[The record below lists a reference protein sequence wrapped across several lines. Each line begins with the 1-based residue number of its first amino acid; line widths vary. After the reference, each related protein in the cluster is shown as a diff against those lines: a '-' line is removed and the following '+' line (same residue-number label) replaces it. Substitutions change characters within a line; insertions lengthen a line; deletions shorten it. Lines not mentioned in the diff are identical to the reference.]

1 MDFVSRVSAQYDYLS
16 ISDVVRIV
24 DKAKAFYYELRY
36 PCDLSIDEENKP
48 IKTFREEMWILEACD
63 EIIERL
69 GFSSALGYRENG
81 IAWTFDGAK
90 LSNRLTSMVVPQA
103 FVIGKK

>member
-1 MDFVSRVSAQYDYLS
+1 MEFVARVQSQYNYLS
-16 ISDVVRIV
+16 PQDVMRIV

-36 PCDLSIDEENKP
+36 PCDLSKDEQSAP
-48 IKTFREEMWILEACD
+48 IKSFREKMWVLEACD

-69 GFSSALGYRENG
+69 GFSSALGYKENG

-90 LSNRLTSMVVPQA
+90 LSDRLVNMIVPQA
-103 FVIGKK
+103 FVIGK